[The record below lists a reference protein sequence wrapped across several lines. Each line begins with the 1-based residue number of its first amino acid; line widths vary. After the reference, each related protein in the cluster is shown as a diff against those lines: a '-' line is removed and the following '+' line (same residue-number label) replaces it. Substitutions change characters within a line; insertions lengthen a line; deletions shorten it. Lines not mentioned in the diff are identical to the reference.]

1 MKVSLEDIQKARE
14 SINDVIFSTKLIQSK
29 KISTLSGNNVF
40 LKCENLQKTGSFK
53 IRGAY
58 NRIANL
64 NQQQKKNGVI
74 ASSAGN
80 HAQGVALGA
89 SAYGIPSRIVMP
101 LGAPVAKVIATQEF
115 GAKVVLHGSVYDEA
129 YEKALEIQRDTGAT
143 FIHPFN
149 DPYVIA
155 GQGTIGL
162 EILEELQDID
172 AIIVPIGGGGL
183 IAGIAI

>member
-1 MKVSLEDIQKARE
+1 MDIMIIPLDEIRKAKE
-14 SINDVIFSTKLIQSK
+14 VLSNVVYTTKLINSK
-29 KISTLSGNNVF
+29 KVSPLSGNNVF
-40 LKCENLQKTGSFK
+40 FKCENLQKTGSFK

-172 AIIVPIGGGGL
+172 AII
-183 IAGIAI
+183 